1 MSQNLIDAIHIISAS
16 STDALE
22 VNSESP
28 ADDMFVHTLTSYAR
42 AKRESLNALRVVASM
57 GKATTEEEVRRDFE
71 CLPVRESRQAFT
83 LRNTFGLG
91 FWKEGRQH
99 DPRWFLWKKQ
109 DSRAFGT
116 GRQKYREFST
126 PNSGATPSDRDFVG

>member
-16 STDALE
+16 SADALE

-57 GKATTEEEVRRDFE
+57 GNATTEEEVRRDFE
-71 CLPVRESRQAFT
+71 TTATRCFRRITPEQITAIFEALLADQKALS
-83 LRNTFGLG
+83 
-91 FWKEGRQH
+91 
-99 DPRWFLWKKQ
+99 
-109 DSRAFGT
+109 GT
-116 GRQKYREFST
+116 GDIST
-126 PNSGATPSDRDFVG
+126 PCALLFSANP